1 MSKRPAITCRN
12 LTKVYGNTTAVSG
25 LNLTVNRGEIFGLLG
40 PNGAGKTTT
49 ILMLLGLTEPTRGTV
64 KVIGLNPTR
73 QALEVKRRVGY
84 LPDAVGFY
92 PTLSGRQNLR
102 YTARLNGLDRTQ
114 AADRID
120 QVLDLVGLTSRA
132 GDRVGTYSRG
142 MIQRLGIADALVK
155 DPQVLIL
162 DEPTVG
168 LDPQAADQVLNT
180 ITTLSAERNVTV
192 LLSSHLLTQ
201 VQAICHRIGIFVRG
215 SLVAAGSID
224 ELAAVHGGRITI
236 EVQVRGGDPSDILR
250 RLEDVVD
257 VRPDGDGYLV
267 GAQRDV
273 REQIAQQLG
282 RAGFVTVHLRQRPEE
297 LGAIYRRYFDEGD
310 HDSAA

>member
-1 MSKRPAITCRN
+1 MSKRPAIACRN
-12 LTKVYGNTTAVSG
+12 LTKVYGSTTAVSG

-64 KVIGLNPTR
+64 SVIGLNPTR

-102 YTARLNGLDRTQ
+102 YTARLNGLGRAQ
-114 AADRID
+114 AAERID

-132 GDRVGTYSRG
+132 GDRVSTYSRG

-168 LDPQAADQVLNT
+168 LDPQAADQVLDT
-180 ITTLSAERNVTV
+180 ITALSAERNVTV

-224 ELAAVHGGRITI
+224 ELAAAHGGRVTI
-236 EVQVRGGDPSDILR
+236 EVQVLGGDPSDILR

-257 VRPDGDGYLV
+257 VRPDGERYLV

-297 LGAIYRRYFDEGD
+297 LGTIYRRYFDESD